1 MLKNKLNNCTPNP
14 ADVVVPRFVRSI
26 TKEHKQKIF
35 DGKGNVVSERLVK
48 VPSVEEISNEEF
60 ENVGLTCDMF
70 DFDTQKAA
78 GRDPFQATPITTP
91 LFGMSLDARSVAIE
105 QLDNFNYDELTE
117 HDFEENK
124 D

>member
-1 MLKNKLNNCTPNP
+1 MLKTKVNHCNPNP
-14 ADVVVPRFVRSI
+14 ADVVVPRFVRSV

-35 DGKGNVVSERLVK
+35 DRKGNVVLERLVK

-60 ENVGLTCDMF
+60 ENVGITCDMF
-70 DFDTQKAA
+70 DFDTLKAA
-78 GRDPFQATPITTP
+78 GRDPFQGTPITTP
-91 LFGMSLDARSVAIE
+91 LFGMSLDARSVAME

-117 HDFEENK
+117 QDFEENK